1 MNSKEGDRKV
11 NVEQMKQHYRDFD
24 QWADSLRELQDG
36 EWHKPLSEGK
46 WSVAAV
52 VAHLLLWDKYS
63 LAERFPFFKE
73 GAELPSYPDF
83 QSVNDRA
90 REYAEMTS
98 KEQILD
104 ELLDTRRG
112 YHELL
117 ELTNSEKL
125 AVSFKISTHTLTVE
139 EYVTD
144 FIQHDLHHQKQVD
157 EALGRTLVK

>member
-1 MNSKEGDRKV
+1 MNL
-11 NVEQMKQHYRDFD
+11 EQMQQHYRDFD

-36 EWHKPLSEGK
+36 EWHKPLGDGK

-52 VAHLLLWDKYS
+52 VAHLLLWDEYS
-63 LAERFPFFKE
+63 LQERFPFFKE

-90 REYAEMTS
+90 REYTDMTS

-104 ELLDTRRG
+104 ELLEARKG

-117 ELTNSEKL
+117 GQMNSEKL
-125 AVSFKISTHTLTVE
+125 AVSFKISTHSLTVE
-139 EYVTD
+139 EYIAD
-144 FIQHDLHHQKQVD
+144 FIQHDLHHQKQVN
-157 EALGRTLVK
+157 EMLGRTLVK

>member
-1 MNSKEGDRKV
+1 M

-24 QWADSLRELQDG
+24 QWAGSLKELQDG
-36 EWHKPLSEGK
+36 EWHKPISEGK

-52 VAHLLLWDKYS
+52 LAHLLLWDQYS

-83 QSVNDRA
+83 QNVNDRA
-90 REYAEMTS
+90 REYAEMVS
-98 KEQILD
+98 KEQVLD
-104 ELLDTRRG
+104 ELLETRRG

-117 ELTNSEKL
+117 EQTNREKL
-125 AVSFKISTHTLTVE
+125 AVSFKISTHSLTVE
-139 EYVTD
+139 EYITD

-157 EALGRTLVK
+157 EAIGRSLVK